1 MSNAAQKRAMEN
13 YRARLSERGVV
24 RFELQAL
31 ESDRELI
38 RTLARKLTGEGPE
51 AGELRRTVQQAM
63 EGESPKTGGIV
74 AALRRSPLV
83 GADLDLSRR
92 REEGREVDL

>member
-38 RTLARKLTGEGPE
+38 RTLARKLTGKGPE